1 MDYMVV
7 EGSTKEQ
14 LRVEVKKWL
23 KEGWVIQG
31 GVSITNTTA
40 EFDSNTSYTFAQA
53 LINKGNLKLAG
64 Y

>member
-23 KEGWVIQG
+23 KEGYVIQG
-31 GVSITNTTA
+31 GVSITNIPVVL
-40 EFDSNTSYTFAQA
+40 DSGPDRYRYAQA
-53 LINKGNLKLAG
+53 LINKNWD
-64 Y
+64 